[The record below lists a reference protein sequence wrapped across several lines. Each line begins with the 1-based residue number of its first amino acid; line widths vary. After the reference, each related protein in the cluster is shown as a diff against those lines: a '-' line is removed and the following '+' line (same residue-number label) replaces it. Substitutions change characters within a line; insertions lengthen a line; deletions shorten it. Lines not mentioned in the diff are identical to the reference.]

1 MGKLKNKIKDF
12 FDVVKYKRQ
21 KNTFENKYNSRNAD
35 YIKVLEDYHE
45 KDLKCTNYENQIKEL
60 KQERKELKRIIEEDM
75 VPKKKRGK

>member
-1 MGKLKNKIKDF
+1 MGKMKNKIKDF

-21 KNTFENKYNSRNAD
+21 RNTFENKYNSRNAD

-45 KDLKCTNYENQIKEL
+45 SSLKCTNYENQIKDQKKEI
-60 KQERKELKRIIEEDM
+60 KELKRIIEEDM